1 MGKRV
6 KPGHTIYIT
15 INSAGS
21 PTLVIPDVIDNG
33 SWREVQARMMSL
45 GFKLGEPQYIPGERE
60 WIYGITVNGRPIK
73 TGDRVSADAKLIFQV
88 GDGTRSATD
97 SIRSEFSQDDFQYE
111 EVEVEEPIYED
122 VYEEIEVPADEEE
135 GSAPA
140 EKPAAP

>member
-1 MGKRV
+1 M
-6 KPGHTIYIT
+6 
-15 INSAGS
+15 
-21 PTLVIPDVIDNG
+21 
-33 SWREVQARMMSL
+33 
-45 GFKLGEPQYIPGERE
+45 
-60 WIYGITVNGRPIK
+60 
-73 TGDRVSADAKLIFQV
+73 SADAKLIFQV

-135 GSAPA
+135 GGAPA